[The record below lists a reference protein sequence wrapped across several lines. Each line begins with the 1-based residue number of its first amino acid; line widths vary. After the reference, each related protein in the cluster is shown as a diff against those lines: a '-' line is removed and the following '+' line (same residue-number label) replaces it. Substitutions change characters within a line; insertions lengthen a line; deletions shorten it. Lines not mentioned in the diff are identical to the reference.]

1 MAKTVPVRFEP
12 HGVTVW
18 VECGSTLLEAAR
30 KAAEPIDAPCAG
42 RGVCGGCAVRIT
54 SGSVAPP
61 DEQELVGLR
70 RAPSGVRLACR
81 AVVQGP
87 VTVCPVVPRAPH
99 AFVPGT
105 RAKRIGAESAAAGQV
120 PLVAAVDLGTSTVG
134 AVVIERDS
142 RVEVG
147 RGVVSNQQSAWGA
160 DVLSRISSACAGEG
174 APLRKAAEA
183 SVLDALAAACT
194 DEGLCLKGIER
205 LVIAGNSAMT
215 GLLLG
220 VDVSG
225 LAAHPFTAPMFE
237 PRPLPDNSAIAA
249 ALAAGAVTVVLPP
262 LAGFV
267 GGDVLAGLVAE
278 GLNAGGRALF
288 VDLGTNAEVVDA
300 REGRFV
306 VASAAAGPAFEGGGL
321 SRGGPAVAGAI
332 ERVALDPEQ
341 GLNVE
346 VVGGGAPL
354 WLCGS
359 GFVSAVALLRR
370 LGHLDEDGLLV
381 PEGPLAERMSVRDGV
396 RTFTITAGSPQQ
408 GAGPTCEEGQPD
420 VVLTQLDVRALQLAK
435 AAVRSAIE
443 AVSSRARVGGNC
455 HGEGAED
462 LEVIIAGGFGS
473 ALEVDDL
480 VDLGV
485 LPTEYRRRARI
496 VGNASLLGAAMIAV
510 DHGLED
516 GVARLAGNVEHV
528 ELALEA
534 GFTGR
539 YLSALSLAPYSLRSK
554 T

>member
-30 KAAEPIDAPCAG
+30 MAAEPLVAPCAG

-54 SGSVAPP
+54 SGSAAPP

-81 AVVQGP
+81 AVVHGP
-87 VTVCPVVPRAPH
+87 VTVCPVVPRA
-99 AFVPGT
+99 AQAVAPGS
-105 RAKRIGAESAAAGQV
+105 RAKTGVESAAAGQV

-134 AVVIERDS
+134 AVVIERVS

-147 RGVVSNQQSAWGA
+147 HGVVLNRQSAWGA
-160 DVLSRISSACAGEG
+160 DVLSRVSSACAGEG
-174 APLRKAAEA
+174 EPLRKAAEA

-225 LAAHPFTAPMFE
+225 LAAYPFTTPTSGT
-237 PRPLPDNSAIAA
+237 RPLPADSAIVA
-249 ALAAGAVTVVLPP
+249 ALPPGAETVVLPP
-262 LAGFV
+262 LAGFL
-267 GGDVLAGLVAE
+267 GGDVVAGLVAE
-278 GLNAGGRALF
+278 GLNAGGSALF

-300 REGRFV
+300 NEGRFT

-321 SRGGPAVAGAI
+321 SSGGPAVAGAI
-332 ERVALDPEQ
+332 ERVALDPEH
-341 GLNVE
+341 GLSVE

-359 GFVSAVALLRR
+359 GFVSAMALLRR
-370 LGHLDEDGLLV
+370 VGHMGEDGLLV
-381 PEGPLAERMSVRDGV
+381 SEGPLAERMSVRDGV
-396 RTFTITAGSPQQ
+396 RTFTIAAGSPQS
-408 GAGPTCEEGQPD
+408 GAGPTIEDGQPE
-420 VVLTQLDVRALQLAK
+420 VVVTQLDVRALQLAK

-443 AVSSRARVGGNC
+443 AVSSRARVVGND
-455 HGEGAED
+455 EVEKAED
-462 LEVIIAGGFGS
+462 LDVVIAGGFGS
-473 ALEVDDL
+473 ALAVDDL

-485 LPTEYRRRARI
+485 LPTEFRRRARI
-496 VGNASLLGAAMIAV
+496 AGNASLLGAAMIAV
-510 DHGLED
+510 DPGLED
-516 GVARLAGNVEHV
+516 DAARLVGYVEHI
-528 ELALEA
+528 ELAVEE

-539 YLSALSLAPYSLRSK
+539 YLTALSLAPYSLASK

>member
-87 VTVCPVVPRAPH
+87 VTVCPVVPRATH

-105 RAKRIGAESAAAGQV
+105 RAKTRAEPAAGQV
-120 PLVAAVDLGTSTVG
+120 PLVAAIDLGTSTVG

-147 RGVVSNQQSAWGA
+147 RGVVSNRQSGWGA
-160 DVLSRISSACAGEG
+160 DVLSRVSSACAGEG
-174 APLRKAAEA
+174 EPLRKAAET

-225 LAAHPFTAPMFE
+225 LAAYPFTTPTSGQ
-237 PRPLPDNSAIAA
+237 RPLPADSAIVA
-249 ALAAGAVTVVLPP
+249 ALPPGAATVVLPP

-267 GGDVLAGLVAE
+267 GGDVVAGLVAE
-278 GLNAGGRALF
+278 GLDAGGSALF
-288 VDLGTNAEVVDA
+288 VDLGTNAEVADA
-300 REGRFV
+300 KEGRFT

-321 SRGGPAVAGAI
+321 SSGGPAVAGAI
-332 ERVALDPEQ
+332 ERVAFDPEH

-359 GFVSAVALLRR
+359 GFVSAMALLRR
-370 LGHLDEDGLLV
+370 LGHMGEDGLLL

-396 RTFTITAGSPQQ
+396 RTFTIASGSPQP
-408 GAGPTCEEGQPD
+408 GAGPAFEDGWPD
-420 VVLTQLDVRALQLAK
+420 VVVTQLDVRALQLAK

-443 AVSSRARVGGNC
+443 AVSSRARAVGND
-455 HGEGAED
+455 HVEEAED
-462 LEVIIAGGFGS
+462 LDVIIAGGFGS
-473 ALEVDDL
+473 ALAVDDL

-485 LPTEYRRRARI
+485 LPTEFRRRAR
-496 VGNASLLGAAMIAV
+496 VAGNASLLGVAMIAV
-510 DHGLED
+510 DAELED
-516 GVARLAGNVEHV
+516 NAARLVGHMEHI
-528 ELALEA
+528 ELALEE

-539 YLSALSLAPYSLRSK
+539 YLSALSLAPYSLGSK